1 MTAFATMLA
10 ERVEA
15 YIELR
20 RSLGY
25 AFKKQAAILRALA
38 RYVEVGRLAPCLT
51 IGANRRNPRS
61 GPNNLSDTS
70 RRTTATG
77 SSPHDKHLV

>member
-25 AFKKQAAILRALA
+25 AFKKQAAILWALA
-38 RYVEVGRLAPCLT
+38 RYVEAGQIDGPLT
-51 IGANRRNPRS
+51 R
-61 GPNNLSDTS
+61 
-70 RRTTATG
+70 
-77 SSPHDKHLV
+77 

>member
-10 ERVEA
+10 KRIEA

-25 AFKKQAAILRALA
+25 GFKKQAAILRALS
-38 RYVEVGRLAPCLT
+38 RYVEAGQIDGPLT
-51 IGANRRNPRS
+51 P
-61 GPNNLSDTS
+61 TS
-70 RRTTATG
+70 RARRR
-77 SSPHDKHLV
+77 SLVAGHS